1 MSVGSENALEILTY
15 RSYYYL
21 KVSKEGFRR
30 TTVRKPPLINL
41 PESDTEREE
50 NPVKMNNLTSC
61 FTRRKAKKH
70 ESKPGVTY
78 ANIDMAASLKERVV
92 FAWYLRNLEQKQFV
106 KLELVSVTFCEAKD
120 V

>member
-1 MSVGSENALEILTY
+1 MVPPYFYSSKISSVTKTTNVY
-15 RSYYYL
+15 
-21 KVSKEGFRR
+21 GFQKHRR
-30 TTVRKPPLINL
+30 TTIREPPLINL

-106 KLELVSVTFCEAKD
+106 KLELVSVTFCEATD
-120 V
+120 I